1 MKIENILDLNTTN
14 VAEAAALGE
23 DVPVI
28 DFFSAK
34 ILFPFFFFFS
44 FGLAS
49 LPRPLCNSIADVFI
63 VVVGFALRGET
74 PQLPN
79 PKISVGPP

>member
-1 MKIENILDLNTTN
+1 MKIEKILDLNTTN

-28 DFFSAK
+28 DFSAK
-34 ILFPFFFFFS
+34 ILFFFFFFS
-44 FGLAS
+44 VWLHCPD
-49 LPRPLCNSIADVFI
+49 LYNSIPDVFI